1 MSHQHSKVRSV
12 SVQALAPVLLCE
24 GSGSFLEF
32 ALPPLKIL
40 TQDKATEVN
49 YAKQLGS

>member
-24 GSGSFLEF
+24 GSGPFLEF
-32 ALPPLKIL
+32 ALPALKIL
-40 TQDKATEVN
+40 TQDKAIEVN
-49 YAKQLGS
+49 RDNELGS